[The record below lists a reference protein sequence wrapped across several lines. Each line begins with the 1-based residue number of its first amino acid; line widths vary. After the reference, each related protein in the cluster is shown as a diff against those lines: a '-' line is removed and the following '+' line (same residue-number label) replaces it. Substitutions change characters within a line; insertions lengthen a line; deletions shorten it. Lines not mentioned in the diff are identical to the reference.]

1 MLHTSTSLQ
10 CMGLK
15 GEFIADDRTWIVK
28 AHHPMLLPGV
38 IQFKSDKVICC
49 VRNPLDVILSFAS
62 LGNTMSHTAQPEFD
76 YSKDFPEWWD
86 WWVKDQA
93 KAHARYF
100 ETMLRHCN

>member
-1 MLHTSTSLQ
+1 
-10 CMGLK
+10 
-15 GEFIADDRTWIVK
+15 
-28 AHHPMLLPGV
+28 
-38 IQFKSDKVICC
+38 
-49 VRNPLDVILSFAS
+49 
-62 LGNTMSHTAQPEFD
+62 MSHTAQPEFD